1 MVRLSAAVVARSAL
15 TYLSEQG
22 RLPDPRLPDDD
33 ERPTPAASSLFEKS
47 RHAPKLVLPP
57 DQHPRNTR

>member
-1 MVRLSAAVVARSAL
+1 L